1 MVPKQPMLATKNG
14 FLSALRLVPLA
25 GLLLICGCTPPGPRA
40 LLKGEKLIQE
50 EKWEEAILTLQKAA
64 QLLPNNAQAWNH
76 LGLAYH
82 GNHQPELALKCYKS
96 ALWLD
101 RNLAAARYN
110 LGCLL
115 LEQNDVPGALEQLTS
130 FTFLQPSSPEGW
142 IKMGTAQMRSRRPD
156 LAEKNFKT
164 ALDLRSNDPEAFNNL
179 GLIHLQRKRTQEA
192 MAYFTS
198 ALVQNTNYGPALL
211 NLGVLSQQNPSTRGQ
226 ALQYYR
232 RYLALQ
238 PKPLDWEKVQAV
250 SAQLD
255 LELNP
260 PPLQLNPIAH
270 APVKTN
276 APLPVTNALAQVR
289 ISPTKPPPVQTV
301 VTQIQ
306 IVSITQMVHAVTSAP
321 PRLAQQVSAPAEH
334 PALIINKPVAVAEN
348 PVTKPAPKPSNL
360 EISHVQADLVVRP
373 PPELAPVTPAALN
386 HPRRTGF
393 DEQKTVPPA
402 DQTSIVGSSATTGGK
417 TTFLTKLN
425 PFGGKAKP
433 VGEPAP
439 SSKEKVTSVD
449 LSTHSL
455 PVTLPEPVPV
465 ARYAYISP
473 EKPGS
478 GLRKEAEKFYIEGV
492 KLHKAGSLRDAVANY
507 QKAIQWDPSYFEACF
522 NLGLAAY
529 ERGQMKQSLAAYEYA
544 LVLNPDSVDARYNF
558 ALALKQAGYP
568 QDAAEELLKVVR
580 LRPNEARGHYSLGN
594 VYANQ
599 LKQMPDAREHYQKA
613 LELNP
618 SHPQASEIRFWLAHN
633 LQ

>member
-1 MVPKQPMLATKNG
+1 MVPKQPMLATKNR
-14 FLSALRLVPLA
+14 FMSALRVVPLA
-25 GLLLICGCTPPGPRA
+25 GMLLICGCTPPGPRA

-50 EKWEEAILTLQKAA
+50 EKWEEAIATLQKAS

-82 GNHQPELALKCYKS
+82 GNHQPEMALKCYKS

-115 LEQNDVPGALEQLTS
+115 LEQNDVSGALEQLTS

-142 IKMGTAQMRSRRPD
+142 IKLGTAQMRSRRAD
-156 LAEKNFKT
+156 LAEKSFKT

-198 ALVQNTNYGPALL
+198 ALAQNTNYGPALL
-211 NLGVLSQQNPSTRGQ
+211 NLGVLNQQNPSTRGQ

-232 RYLALQ
+232 RYLGLQ

-250 SAQLD
+250 TAQLD
-255 LELNP
+255 LDLNP
-260 PPLQLNPIAH
+260 PPLLLNPIVH
-270 APVKTN
+270 APAKTN
-276 APLPVTNALAQVR
+276 APVPVSNALAQAK
-289 ISPTKPPPVQTV
+289 TPPVKPAPVPTV

-306 IVSITQMVHAVTSAP
+306 IVSITQMVHAATSAP
-321 PRLAQQVSAPAEH
+321 PRIAQHVPAVVN
-334 PALIINKPVAVAEN
+334 PPVLTNKPVVIAEN
-348 PVTKPAPKPSNL
+348 PVPKPIAKPSIEVSQVQQELVVKPPQEVAMVPPPTVPAP
-360 EISHVQADLVVRP
+360 ARP
-373 PPELAPVTPAALN
+373 VFPEPKTELAIESGSRSAATN
-386 HPRRTGF
+386 AAKPG
-393 DEQKTVPPA
+393 
-402 DQTSIVGSSATTGGK
+402 
-417 TTFLTKLN
+417 FLTKLN

-433 VGEPAP
+433 PGDSAA
-439 SSKEKVTSVD
+439 SSKEKVTSTD
-449 LSTHSL
+449 LTTQSL
-455 PVTLPEPVPV
+455 PAAALEPVTV
-465 ARYAYISP
+465 ARYVYISP
-473 EKPGS
+473 EKPAS
-478 GLRKEAEKFYIEGV
+478 GLRKEAEKFYSEGV

-507 QKAIQWDPSYFEACF
+507 QKAIQWDPSYFEACY

-544 LVLNPDSVDARYNF
+544 LVLNPESVDARYNF

-568 QDAAEELLKVVR
+568 MDAAEELLKVVR
-580 LRPNEARGHYSLGN
+580 LRPNEARAHYSLGN
-594 VYANQ
+594 LYANQ
-599 LKQMPDAREHYQKA
+599 LKQMTDARDHYQKA

>member
-1 MVPKQPMLATKNG
+1 MVPKQPMLATKNR
-14 FLSALRLVPLA
+14 FMSALRVVPLA
-25 GLLLICGCTPPGPRA
+25 GMLLICGCTPPGPRA

-50 EKWEEAILTLQKAA
+50 EKWEEAILTLQKAS

-115 LEQNDVPGALEQLTS
+115 LEQNDVSGALEQLTS

-142 IKMGTAQMRSRRPD
+142 IKLGTAQMRNRRAD
-156 LAEKNFKT
+156 LAEKSFKT
-164 ALDLRSNDPEAFNNL
+164 ALDLHPNDPEAFNNL

-192 MAYFTS
+192 MAFFTS
-198 ALVQNTNYGPALL
+198 ALAQSPNYGPALL
-211 NLGVLSQQNPSTRGQ
+211 NLGVLNQQNPATRGQ

-255 LELNP
+255 LDLNP
-260 PPLQLNPIAH
+260 PPLQLNPIVHVPA
-270 APVKTN
+270 KTN
-276 APLPVTNALAQVR
+276 APLTVSNALAQAKL
-289 ISPTKPPPVQTV
+289 SPVKPAPGPTV

-306 IVSITQMVHAVTSAP
+306 IVSITQMVHAATSAP
-321 PRLAQQVSAPAEH
+321 IRVAQQAP
-334 PALIINKPVAVAEN
+334 PAINPPLPTNKPVLVAEN
-348 PVTKPAPKPSNL
+348 PVVKPVAKPAI
-360 EISHVQADLVVRP
+360 EVSHVQQDLVVKP
-373 PPELAPVTPAALN
+373 PQEVALVSPPSTPPVARTVLTEPKTAPAAELTTAPVVTPTNAVK
-386 HPRRTGF
+386 PG
-393 DEQKTVPPA
+393 
-402 DQTSIVGSSATTGGK
+402 
-417 TTFLTKLN
+417 FLTKLN
-425 PFGGKAKP
+425 PFGGKSKP
-433 VGEPAP
+433 PAD
-439 SSKEKVTSVD
+439 SASASKEKVTSVD
-449 LSTHSL
+449 LNTQSL
-455 PVTLPEPVPV
+455 PGSALEPVPV
-465 ARYAYISP
+465 ARYVYISP

-478 GLRKEAEKFYIEGV
+478 GVRKEAEKFYIEGV

-507 QKAIQWDPSYFEACF
+507 QKAIQWDPSYFEACY

-544 LVLNPDSVDARYNF
+544 LALNPESVDARYNF

-568 QDAAEELLKVVR
+568 LDAAEELLKVVR
-580 LRPNEARGHYSLGN
+580 LRPNEARAHYSLGN
-594 VYANQ
+594 LYANQ

-618 SHPQASEIRFWLAHN
+618 SHPQASETRFWLAHN